1 MKKLFIFF
9 AMVLTLAGITS
20 CSDKEDDMPKFIVG
34 FAQNA
39 YTVDNSV
46 GAVTTVRLVS
56 SSPAETNLT
65 VPFTLTGEG
74 AGELTVSAQQFEF
87 KAGES
92 AAEITV
98 TRKAVSKSRS
108 ATMTLA
114 NTDGVRLGLMD
125 YTQVVLIG
133 PNVYSFAD
141 SHDKLAIVKS
151 FDITLETA
159 TGSKFSFPDT
169 TALDVDVDAASTAVE
184 GTDFEFVNGKKA
196 IFPAGKNKGQVT
208 IKFLKKRE
216 GHDKI
221 VLGLNKSESMIPG
234 NNPTLTIS
242 IMGDADLSGTW
253 VFSSVI
259 NNTWWEQSW
268 GIAATIL
275 VDGTPEG
282 DEFTLKGDGKNYQ
295 FTPNFTGK
303 LKNYFTAAGTATN
316 IGTRIEWLQEEGG
329 FPPKKTDLT
338 VLKIDNINLNISPVD
353 KTIGSYRVGFFM
365 RSSEKTN
372 QEMLIMTIYEYKPTD
387 TTIGESGTS
396 WKELYESMA
405 YSGSDPAM
413 LDAPIRIAFTRKE

>member
-1 MKKLFIFF
+1 MRKLFIFF
-9 AMVLTLAGITS
+9 AMMLTLMGMVS
-20 CSDKEDDMPKFIVG
+20 CSDKEDDTPKFIVG

-39 YTVDNSV
+39 YTVNNSV
-46 GAVTTVRLVS
+46 GAVTTVRIVS
-56 SSPAETNLT
+56 SQPAETNVT

-74 AGELTVSAQQFEF
+74 TGELDVSANQFEF

-92 AAEITV
+92 IAEITV
-98 TRKAVSKSRS
+98 TRKAVSKLKS

-114 NTDGVRLGLMD
+114 NVDGVRLGLMD
-125 YTQVVLIG
+125 YTQVVLVG

-141 SHDKLAIVKS
+141 NHDKLAMLKS
-151 FDITLETA
+151 FDIMLETA
-159 TGSKFSFPDT
+159 TGSKFSFIDT

-196 IFPAGKNKGQVT
+196 IFPAGKNTGQVT
-208 IKFLKKRE
+208 VKFLQKRE

-221 VLGLNKSESMIPG
+221 VLTLAKSESMIAG

-253 VFSSVI
+253 TFSSVA

-282 DEFTLKGDGKNYQ
+282 DEFTLKGDNKSYQ

-303 LKNYFTAAGTATN
+303 LKNYFTAAGTAVN
-316 IGTRIEWLQEEGG
+316 IGTRIERMQEEGG
-329 FPPKKTDLT
+329 TKVDLT
-338 VLKIDNINLNISPVD
+338 VLKIDNVNLNISSVD

-365 RSSEKTN
+365 RSNEETH
-372 QEMLIMTIYEYKPTD
+372 QEELVMTIYEYKPTD
-387 TTIGESGTS
+387 TTIGDWGMT
-396 WKELYESMA
+396 WKDIYDTMA
-405 YSGSDPAM
+405 YDVTDPIM
-413 LDAPIRIAFTRKE
+413 LYAPIRIAFTRKK